1 MKKTTF
7 HFCRGL
13 VVGKSLG
20 VGGRLLSS
28 LLSAYLDIW
37 PDSHCKKGQSD
48 DFKEGKKASESILR
62 RTETDFSE
70 ASTISSELFGKEKKE
85 QWKSERN
92 SEGKDVS
99 CRAPQDGKI
108 QCGRWWLIFLYY
120 TLSSFVV
127 FGLISIEICADAA
140 TSWQTLR
147 TFWIVPVLTVFH
159 IWGGFV
165 HLFLLIKGSHQKNG

>member
-70 ASTISSELFGKEKKE
+70 ASTISSELFVKEKKE
-85 QWKSERN
+85 QWKSERI

-108 QCGRWWLIFLYY
+108 QCGRW
-120 TLSSFVV
+120 
-127 FGLISIEICADAA
+127 
-140 TSWQTLR
+140 
-147 TFWIVPVLTVFH
+147 
-159 IWGGFV
+159 
-165 HLFLLIKGSHQKNG
+165 

>member
-1 MKKTTF
+1 MKKRTIY
-7 HFCRGL
+7 FCRGL

-37 PDSHCKKGQSD
+37 PDTDCMEGQSG

-99 CRAPQDGKI
+99 CGPSQDGKI
-108 QCGRWWLIFLYY
+108 QCGRWGSIFCT
-120 TLSSFVV
+120 TL
-127 FGLISIEICADAA
+127 
-140 TSWQTLR
+140 
-147 TFWIVPVLTVFH
+147 FH
-159 IWGGFV
+159 LL
-165 HLFLLIKGSHQKNG
+165 LFLDSSQLKSAQMQPPAVRA